1 MTNRLAFD
9 MQGGIP
15 QLQSLQSEEMDGV
28 ASMFQLPMMG
38 FSKEGFSF
46 IGWTVNGVEY
56 PVSEEDVYAEV
67 LGDATAYA
75 NWEKQG
81 GAMITL
87 KYESNGG
94 TTKPNDDIKELPD
107 GAESVEFTLADAIE
121 RDEGVDGRKY
131 SFVGWEVNGVVYD
144 AGDTVSLNADA
155 TAVAKWKGGST
166 TVSPK
171 AYGYSPNGLK
181 NALGTTRFHHQPGY
195 PRPMGV

>member
-1 MTNRLAFD
+1 MTLTLTYD
-9 MQGGIP
+9 MQGGTP
-15 QLQSLQSEEMDGV
+15 QLEPHSEVVMDG
-28 ASMFQLPMMG
+28 APSICPLPMTG
-38 FSKEGFSF
+38 FAKEGFTF
-46 IGWTVNGVEY
+46 QGWTVNGTDY
-56 PVSEEDVYAEV
+56 PADGGDTTVSILEDSTAVAKWVAIKDVTLAY
-67 LGDATAYA
+67 DA
-75 NWEKQG
+75 
-81 GAMITL
+81 
-87 KYESNGG
+87 NGG
-94 TTKPNDDIKELPD
+94 KTTPD
-107 GAESVEFTLADAIE
+107 SQTETPSAAGEPVEFTLADAIE

-144 AGDTVSLNADA
+144 AGDMVSLNADA

>member
-1 MTNRLAFD
+1 MTNRLVFD

-28 ASMFQLPMMG
+28 ASMFQLPMTG
-38 FSKEGFSF
+38 LSKEGFSF

-81 GAMITL
+81 EAMITL

-121 RDEGVDGRKY
+121 REEGVDGRKY
-131 SFVGWEVNGVVYD
+131 SFVGWEVNGIVYD
-144 AGDTVSLNADA
+144 AGETVSLNADA